1 MVPGWRQRGG
11 GGGEEREG
19 EGERQDYLLG
29 EHSCLIYDL
38 VGVGHTPTCW
48 VGSPLELCPLP
59 HICAFGV
66 PAPTLASK
74 DAEVLRVAG
83 SKGPSVPGCP
93 QVGGCPLHLAT
104 PSPPPYTGVRG
115 ECPGCGAAGGLL
127 DTAPP
132 ATCFCTAHKLRMFF
146 TCLNSWKKSKEE

>member
-1 MVPGWRQRGG
+1 MGNARLETERG

-19 EGERQDYLLG
+19 ERESQDYLLG

-48 VGSPLELCPLP
+48 VGSPLEPCPFP

-83 SKGPSVPGCP
+83 SKGPSVPGGP
-93 QVGGCPLHLAT
+93 QASRMPLAPSYTLPSSKHGSGG
-104 PSPPPYTGVRG
+104 
-115 ECPGCGAAGGLL
+115 
-127 DTAPP
+127 
-132 ATCFCTAHKLRMFF
+132 
-146 TCLNSWKKSKEE
+146 